1 MQRYFKQNTYQQDFT
16 YFVGLLYHRLIQ
28 QGWDRIPIS
37 KLILQATARA
47 ENKSTSPPTTITSN
61 ADVMKDTVFLHFQ
74 FHKDGISRQEIRK
87 EFELHLEK
95 ICKEELC
102 KERMIV
108 AFSRPKNIGDFV
120 TRAKL
125 HQAPDKS
132 ASTILGEFRQGLNP
146 Y

>member
-1 MQRYFKQNTYQQDFT
+1 M
-16 YFVGLLYHRLIQ
+16 GLLYHHLIQ
-28 QGWDRIPIS
+28 RGWDRIAINE
-37 KLILQATARA
+37 LILQATARA
-47 ENKSTSPPTTITSN
+47 ENTSASPPTIIASN

-87 EFELHLEK
+87 EFELHLED

-108 AFSRPKNIGDFV
+108 VFSRPKNIGDFI
-120 TRAKL
+120 TRAKLHL

-132 ASTILGEFRQGLNP
+132 ASTMMGEFRQGLNP

>member
-1 MQRYFKQNTYQQDFT
+1 
-16 YFVGLLYHRLIQ
+16 
-28 QGWDRIPIS
+28 
-37 KLILQATARA
+37 
-47 ENKSTSPPTTITSN
+47 
-61 ADVMKDTVFLHFQ
+61 MKDTVFLRFQ
-74 FHKDGISRQEIRK
+74 FDKDGISRQEIRK
-87 EFELHLEK
+87 DFELHPEE

>member
-1 MQRYFKQNTYQQDFT
+1 M
-16 YFVGLLYHRLIQ
+16 I
-28 QGWDRIPIS
+28 
-37 KLILQATARA
+37 
-47 ENKSTSPPTTITSN
+47 
-61 ADVMKDTVFLHFQ
+61 KDTVFLHFQ

-87 EFELHLEK
+87 EFELYLED